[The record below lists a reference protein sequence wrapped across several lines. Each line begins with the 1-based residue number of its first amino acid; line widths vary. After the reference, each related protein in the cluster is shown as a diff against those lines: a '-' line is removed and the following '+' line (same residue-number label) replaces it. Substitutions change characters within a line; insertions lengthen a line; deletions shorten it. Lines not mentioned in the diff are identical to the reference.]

1 MLTKPFMRKIMT
13 QLHKESHWAP
23 QAMCDAIFKSCSCI
37 GINMVAKQVNESC
50 ITYNSLT
57 NRQKEKTSTR
67 RRNLGL
73 REFQSKAYK

>member
-1 MLTKPFMRKIMT
+1 MQFL
-13 QLHKESHWAP
+13 
-23 QAMCDAIFKSCSCI
+23 KSCSCI